1 MHGGAAMMTYN
12 IEPDQ
17 AQLKEAKELFE
28 FLGGNSTDATRIA
41 VNKSARRMR
50 LVARKEIR
58 KDVRLDLSYVSERLV
73 VKAARK
79 GELSAKISTPSRGL
93 RLTKFSTDANIAAE
107 GVAWFKPPLSA
118 VRQKGGDT
126 PPFMVQVKPGGATK
140 PVRGDTSKSKPF
152 VIVGKGSRA
161 DDDAI
166 ERLEKIVHGMPQ
178 FTAEEQKLVRDVL
191 EAYRGW
197 QVLGRAMK
205 LLVMFLAGVSALVV
219 AGGHIK
225 DVLKAWLT

>member
-1 MHGGAAMMTYN
+1 MMTYN
-12 IEPDQ
+12 VEPDH
-17 AQLKEAKELFE
+17 AQLKEAKELFQ

-41 VNKSARRMR
+41 VNKAARRMR

-58 KDVRLDLSYVSERLV
+58 KDVRLALSYVSERLV

-93 RLTKFSTDANIAAE
+93 RLTKFSTDPTIAAE
-107 GVAWFKPPLSA
+107 GVQWIKPPLSA

-161 DDDAI
+161 MLLVQRNAAGKLDALYGPSLSQVFSSVR
-166 ERLEKIVHGMPQ
+166 ERIIPDAEKELVKQMGIAMNTLLKKQ
-178 FTAEEQKLVRDVL
+178 FPAEEEVGLP
-191 EAYRGW
+191 E
-197 QVLGRAMK
+197 
-205 LLVMFLAGVSALVV
+205 
-219 AGGHIK
+219 
-225 DVLKAWLT
+225 

>member
-1 MHGGAAMMTYN
+1 MMTYN

-79 GELSAKISTPSRGL
+79 GELTAKISTPSRGL
-93 RLTKFSTDANIAAE
+93 RLTKFSTDPNISAE
-107 GVAWFKPPLSA
+107 GVSWLKPPA
-118 VRQKGGDT
+118 EYITRGGNLNVH
-126 PPFMVQVKPGGATK
+126 FGVKIKPGGPYRFVDGK
-140 PVRGDTSKSKPF
+140 PNKSRPF

-161 DDDAI
+161 LLLVQRNAAGKLDALYGPSLAQVFSSVR
-166 ERLEKIVHGMPQ
+166 ERIIPDAEKELIKQMGIAMNTLLKKQ
-178 FTAEEQKLVRDVL
+178 FPAEEEVGLP
-191 EAYRGW
+191 A
-197 QVLGRAMK
+197 
-205 LLVMFLAGVSALVV
+205 
-219 AGGHIK
+219 
-225 DVLKAWLT
+225 